1 MGKKIKVAATNTR
14 RLPQQHFR
22 QHKLKLIKKDI
33 MALGEKSPLQTWDDP
48 QKPLGKTY
56 RIPCSWEMYGV
67 MEVKAESLE
76 EAVRKAF
83 EGNTPLPMDNSSYVE
98 ASFDVDVEVAEEY
111 NPENCL

>member
-1 MGKKIKVAATNTR
+1 
-14 RLPQQHFR
+14 
-22 QHKLKLIKKDI
+22 

-67 MEVKAESLE
+67 MDVKAESLE

>member
-1 MGKKIKVAATNTR
+1 
-14 RLPQQHFR
+14 
-22 QHKLKLIKKDI
+22 
-33 MALGEKSPLQTWDDP
+33 MAKGEKSPLQSWDSISDLVN
-48 QKPLGKTY
+48 KKNADGKTY

-83 EGNTPLPMDNSSYVE
+83 EGDTPLPMDNSSYVE